1 MRSVRIASSEAG
13 QSMVVIAIGIVA
25 LIAFVGLA
33 LDGAKAYQ
41 QRTQMQTAADSA
53 AMAGARE
60 VILGSSQSN
69 IWARLNEYAVTRN
82 LANSFTATYYP
93 GGQSLPNAAGT
104 PPAGALGTCITT
116 TVTYPADFI
125 PVIGIDTMT
134 LQASACA
141 AGLAQSGVCG
151 GGYVVW
157 ANSSTCANSLL
168 WPGKSYNTRGTI
180 HSNSGINVTGTSN
193 DYRGA
198 VEYVTA
204 FSGGSGLQGSWSKK
218 AVAAVN
224 KYPVNYQIADYAPGG
239 RAALA
244 AGNKYYA
251 YSGTTTVPMRGSGLY
266 FINGDATINWG
277 SFSGSYTIVATG
289 NIAWNA
295 YSGSDL
301 KPFSDGLWMFT
312 NKTES
317 DCNAYSISLTGQSNN
332 WTGDIFAPNGGI
344 NYQEKSDSN
353 TNHTSFIGDHV
364 VLGGASNNFDNLGA
378 ECGGGGSANVSSI
391 RLVR

>member
-1 MRSVRIASSEAG
+1 MRSIRVASNEAG
-13 QSMVVIAIGIVA
+13 QSMVVIALAMVA

-41 QRTQMQTAADSA
+41 QRTQMQAAADSA

-60 VILGSSQSN
+60 VILGSNQSD
-69 IWARLNEYAVTRN
+69 IWYDIKDYAITRN
-82 LANSFTATYYP
+82 LASSFTATYYP
-93 GGQSLPNAAGT
+93 GGQSLPNAAAT
-104 PPAGALGTCITT
+104 PPAGALGTCVTT
-116 TVTYPADFI
+116 TATYPADFI

-134 LQASACA
+134 VQASACA

-157 ANSSTCANSLL
+157 ANSSTCTNSLL
-168 WPGKSYNTRGTI
+168 WPGKSYNTRGTV
-180 HSNSGINVTGTSN
+180 HSNSGVNVTGSSN

-198 VEYVTA
+198 VEYVTS
-204 FSGGSGLQGSWSKK
+204 FSGGGGLQGGWSKR
-218 AVAAVN
+218 AVAATN
-224 KYPVNYQIADYAPGG
+224 KYPVNYQMADYQPGG
-239 RAALA
+239 RAATA
-244 AGNKYYA
+244 AGSKYYS

-266 FINGDATINWG
+266 YINGNATINW
-277 SFSGSYTIVATG
+277 SSYSGSYTIVSTG
-289 NIAWNA
+289 KINWTAK
-295 YSGSDL
+295 SGSDL

-312 NKTES
+312 THPTGCDAS
-317 DCNAYSISLTGQSNN
+317 SIALSGESNN

-344 NYQEKSDSN
+344 DYQEKSDSN

-364 VLGGASNNFDNLGA
+364 TLGGASNNFDNLGA
-378 ECGGGGSANVSSI
+378 ECGGGGSASVASI